1 MLLNLLKFLTT
12 AVDMI
17 YYGKGERNVK
27 IKIKKVATGHNPPAF
42 RCGKWQDSRTKRERT
57 RAAQRLKWSKEREV

>member
-1 MLLNLLKFLTT
+1 M
-12 AVDMI
+12 
-17 YYGKGERNVK
+17 K

-42 RCGKWQDSRTKRERT
+42 RCGKWQDKRTRRERT